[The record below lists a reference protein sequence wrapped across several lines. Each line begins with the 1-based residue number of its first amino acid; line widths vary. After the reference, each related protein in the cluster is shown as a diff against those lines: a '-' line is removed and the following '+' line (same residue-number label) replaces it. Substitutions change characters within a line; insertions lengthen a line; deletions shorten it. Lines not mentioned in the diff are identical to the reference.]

1 MLESSFYIIVLLLC
15 FPAFAELQLSVDAL
29 ASDLEGT
36 GMPFLTEKEYA
47 TRVLFKGLHT
57 LPDSA
62 DQEVSRV
69 FIV

>member
-1 MLESSFYIIVLLLC
+1 MLC

-29 ASDLEGT
+29 ASDLEGS

-62 DQEVSRV
+62 DRDVSRV
-69 FIV
+69 LLCEKLWQRKG